1 MEEELE
7 WVIGVVLPKHH
18 ELNIDQLSTP
28 NPYNVLAESA
38 KSINSR
44 VQAIP
49 PDPPDPHPTIKHVH
63 WKDQMRSR
71 RKQRKDAAR
80 LVKLERKALNDE
92 LTVLSNRNNL
102 HRTLAQDVLDYR
114 VTKYQNKQILKG
126 ILKVT
131 PRRGK
136 RDKISLRHVNCPTT
150 ATTSPPK
157 GIFHSLTSLR
167 HKFNDM
173 ANSASVALCK
183 TKEIIGI
190 KSGIID
196 SGATN
201 HFGTED
207 GGFVSTGVPSKKI
220 IGTAS
225 GQPMTATV
233 EAVLPMT
240 QLRPEARQ
248 ADIVPQLKNSLV
260 SISRLA
266 DSNYVTIFRPG
277 GKGVEVYDENDVK
290 VTITG
295 EAVLKGWRDGNLWRV
310 PLEDGGSL
318 PISDSTMAEAANNL
332 FELPSIGEGIRYLH
346 ASLGFP
352 VKSTW
357 LKAIRAG
364 NFAGWPLVTVENVNK
379 YFPESDETQYGH
391 LNQQRQGVRS
401 TKPREAFVEIDASA
415 AAGKKEKD
423 VYIKVFDMKH
433 QVFSDQTG
441 AFPVRSRGGH
451 RYLMVML
458 EIDSNVILVEAMKS
472 KKDAEMQRAYLALIG
487 RLKRAGV
494 QIKKHLLP
502 QTELTLNLLR
512 QSNAYPTVSAHQALF
527 GTFDY
532 NRQPLAPLGCEVL
545 IHEAAG
551 NRPSW
556 GQHAKKGWSLGTSSE
571 HYRSHIIF
579 VKETNSERIGETVF
593 FKHHYITKPKVTHAD
608 LVITAAQ
615 KLAKTIQRKANWT
628 GDKNLRGLQALS
640 EMFSSIARNESPSSW
655 EKEYVPAEEP
665 SSPPPRVDTTS
676 HSPPRVE
683 TTSHSPPRVESS
695 QQSRTNTSSLDGTSS
710 RCDVDSTSPTSQV
723 HVPTKPVSPLQK
735 LLSDFQAASSP
746 ATTTL
751 YTPNRLIREMRAPE
765 ISQSNILPSRT
776 RSGASAPTANSEY
789 LANALFAL
797 DSMEEEYLKPHNPI
811 QASHAALTDL
821 AYNILAE
828 ELPSFAYNVVDPNTG
843 KLL

>member
-1 MEEELE
+1 
-7 WVIGVVLPKHH
+7 
-18 ELNIDQLSTP
+18 
-28 NPYNVLAESA
+28 
-38 KSINSR
+38 
-44 VQAIP
+44 
-49 PDPPDPHPTIKHVH
+49 
-63 WKDQMRSR
+63 
-71 RKQRKDAAR
+71 
-80 LVKLERKALNDE
+80 
-92 LTVLSNRNNL
+92 
-102 HRTLAQDVLDYR
+102 
-114 VTKYQNKQILKG
+114 
-126 ILKVT
+126 
-131 PRRGK
+131 
-136 RDKISLRHVNCPTT
+136 
-150 ATTSPPK
+150 
-157 GIFHSLTSLR
+157 
-167 HKFNDM
+167 
-173 ANSASVALCK
+173 
-183 TKEIIGI
+183 
-190 KSGIID
+190 
-196 SGATN
+196 
-201 HFGTED
+201 
-207 GGFVSTGVPSKKI
+207 
-220 IGTAS
+220 
-225 GQPMTATV
+225 
-233 EAVLPMT
+233 
-240 QLRPEARQ
+240 
-248 ADIVPQLKNSLV
+248 
-260 SISRLA
+260 
-266 DSNYVTIFRPG
+266 
-277 GKGVEVYDENDVK
+277 
-290 VTITG
+290 
-295 EAVLKGWRDGNLWRV
+295 
-310 PLEDGGSL
+310 
-318 PISDSTMAEAANNL
+318 MAEAANNL

-364 NFAGWPLVTVENVNK
+364 NFVGWPLVTVENVNK

-494 QIKKHLLP
+494 EIKKHVLDNECSQAMKDLIEKTCQYELVPPHCHRRNIAETSIKNFKQHFISVLSGLPPSFPLNLWHKLLP

-665 SSPPPRVDTTS
+665 SSPPPRVETTS

-683 TTSHSPPRVESS
+683 TTSHSPPRVESG
-695 QQSRTNTSSLDGTSS
+695 QQSRTNTNSIDDTSS
-710 RCDVDSTSPTSQV
+710 RCDVDSTSPSSQV
-723 HVPTKPVSPLQK
+723 HVPTNQYLPCRNYSLTSKPLLAQPL
-735 LLSDFQAASSP
+735 L
-746 ATTTL
+746 L
-751 YTPNRLIREMRAPE
+751 YTPQTNL
-765 ISQSNILPSRT
+765 
-776 RSGASAPTANSEY
+776 
-789 LANALFAL
+789 
-797 DSMEEEYLKPHNPI
+797 
-811 QASHAALTDL
+811 
-821 AYNILAE
+821 
-828 ELPSFAYNVVDPNTG
+828 
-843 KLL
+843 